1 MKILRYIALFT
12 LAFILAACEE
22 TKREKPVVTVTIEP
36 LRSFVEQIAG
46 DRVSVTTLVPKGS
59 SPETYEPTAQQMVNM
74 SKSVMFVKVG
84 NLGFERTWM
93 EKLNTLTSH
102 ITIVDTSEGIEYVST
117 SKRGVTDELI

>member
-36 LRSFVEQIAG
+36 LRYFVEQIAG

-59 SPETYEPTAQQMVNM
+59 SPETY
-74 SKSVMFVKVG
+74 
-84 NLGFERTWM
+84 
-93 EKLNTLTSH
+93 
-102 ITIVDTSEGIEYVST
+102 
-117 SKRGVTDELI
+117 